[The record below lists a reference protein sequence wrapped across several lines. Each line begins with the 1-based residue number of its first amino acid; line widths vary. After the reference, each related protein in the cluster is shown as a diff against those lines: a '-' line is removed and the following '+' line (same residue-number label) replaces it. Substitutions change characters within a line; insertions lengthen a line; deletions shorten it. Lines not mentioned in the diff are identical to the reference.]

1 MIGIAVLAFFLC
13 VLNILFWLVFLNKF
27 KKLFSTEDIV
37 SRTKM
42 QVSKLIEDVN
52 RITSRDIDL
61 IESKIKQLRAAA
73 ADAERKIA
81 VARSEIERQE
91 KLSVYSSI
99 VNNDDKRFVSKPLK
113 NDVEYS
119 RLSDGLNSQNSY
131 SLTDEGIQIAKS
143 NYKGELFPDNGSD
156 ADAHFVSSQTG
167 TKFMVS
173 NDGASV
179 ASIPK
184 IGGNVIFSDNPVKPK
199 KTLNEQIHE
208 LSEKG
213 YTVEMI
219 AKDLNLTTTE
229 VQFSLD
235 MDS

>member
-13 VLNILFWLVFLNKF
+13 ALNMLLWTVFLNKF

-42 QVSKLIEDVN
+42 QMSKLIEDVN

-61 IESKIKQLRAAA
+61 IESKIKQLKAVA

-81 VARSEIERQE
+81 VARTELDRQE
-91 KLSVYSSI
+91 KLRVYGSA
-99 VNNDDKRFVSKPLK
+99 VAGNDKQFAAKPSK
-113 NDVEYS
+113 NESEFY
-119 RLSDGLNSQNSY
+119 RLSDGLDSQKSY
-131 SLTDEGIQIAKS
+131 SLTDEGMQIAENS
-143 NYKGELFPDNGSD
+143 YKGDLFAENG
-156 ADAHFVSSQTG
+156 ADGAAQFVSSSAG
-167 TKFMVS
+167 TKFMV
-173 NDGASV
+173 NHDGASV

-184 IGGNVIFSDNPVKPK
+184 IGGNITFSDNPVKPK
-199 KTLNEQIHE
+199 KTLNEQIHG
-208 LSEKG
+208 LSDKG

-219 AKDLNLTTTE
+219 AKELNLTTTE

-235 MDS
+235 MNF